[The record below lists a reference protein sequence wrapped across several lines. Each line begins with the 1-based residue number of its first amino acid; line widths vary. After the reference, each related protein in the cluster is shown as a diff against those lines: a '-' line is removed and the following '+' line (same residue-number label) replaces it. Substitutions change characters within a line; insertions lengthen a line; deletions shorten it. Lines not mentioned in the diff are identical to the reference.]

1 MKKLIVLLA
10 LVAIFG
16 LTACREPEVA
26 ALAGDVATPG
36 GDVAAPGGDA
46 AAGDASNQASS
57 LAGTS
62 INVFNWG
69 DFIDPAVLRM
79 FEAETGIEVFYSTY
93 GSNEEMYTRLTA
105 GGALFDVLVPSD
117 YMIERLIYEERIMRI
132 DWDQIPN
139 ARYIKPSFKHLD
151 FDPDNLYS
159 VPYKWGT
166 FGILYNTTMV
176 DQVVDSW
183 TILWDEQFAGRIFM
197 YDIARD
203 TFGIAQKLLGFS
215 LNSTDHDELRQARDL
230 LLEQRPLVRAFLQ
243 DEIKDMLINREG
255 ALGVVFSGCGVWSI
269 SQNPELNYV
278 VPKEGTQL
286 WFDSMVI
293 PVNAPNPAGAKAF
306 INFMSRPDI
315 ALMNTLYT
323 GFTTTNAGA
332 FELLPYELQTCP
344 IQWPS
349 EEVLAASEVFT
360 DLGPFR
366 AYMERYW
373 IEVLRG
379 R

>member
-1 MKKLIVLLA
+1 MKKLIVLFA

-16 LTACREPEVA
+16 LAACREPGAA
-26 ALAGDVATPG
+26 ALAGDVA
-36 GDVAAPGGDA
+36 APVGDA
-46 AAGDASNQASS
+46 AADTNNQASP
-57 LAGTS
+57 LTGTS

-69 DFIDPAVLRM
+69 DFIDPAVLRI
-79 FEAETGIEVFYSTY
+79 FEAETGIEVFYGTY

-117 YMIERLIYEERIMRI
+117 YMIERLIYEEWLMRI
-132 DWDQIPN
+132 DWNQITN
-139 ARYIKPSFKHLD
+139 RDYIDPRFQNLL

-183 TILWDEQFAGRIFM
+183 AILWDEQFAGRIFM

-203 TFGIAQKLLGFS
+203 TFGVAQKLLGFS

-243 DEIKDMLINREG
+243 DEVKDMLINREG

-286 WFDSMVI
+286 FFDSMVI
-293 PVNAPNPAGAKAF
+293 PINAPNPAGAKAF
-306 INFMSRPDI
+306 IDFMTRPDI
-315 ALMNTLYT
+315 AKMNMLYT
-323 GFTTTNAGA
+323 GFSTTNAGA